1 MKRTSFLLIS
11 CLAISSLGLGGCGD
25 IAQSE
30 VEPLCNSLPP
40 ACIAPNADDPC
51 GESSVVAA
59 ACDDRS
65 HEWLCPSGTR
75 VYARAPESTTVCR
88 PFHGVKNMTIAS
100 QSSMTRV
107 PTEDGRC
114 LWIADTVLQDGT
126 PVNNVALQPDPTA
139 PFGTCPE
146 DTLTL
151 PTPIVTVEGGDD
163 PSIIVQIDGGYRLA
177 GVTHVLYRIFQLDSS
192 AVYGVI
198 ELGGGLGRWDPTT
211 QRIVIPPVT
220 TPFPWG
226 QDLGLGDAS
235 LVASDGEHAFVWG
248 CARPGMFLEQGCE
261 LARLDANDDVE
272 LFSAQGTWI
281 ASTDA
286 ARGAVLFGSGTFT
299 SSVVP
304 EPGGGLRH
312 VFIGDF
318 GNTIQSH
325 VAGGVTGPWIQG
337 SNVAACDLPLSDDP
351 HSFCGGPIAHGELS
365 DPTRPGEMAITY
377 GVGSS
382 ANATGTPDDYW
393 PRLIW
398 SQ

>member
-1 MKRTSFLLIS
+1 MHRAERRRSVRRIFRRRR
-11 CLAISSLGLGGCGD
+11 GMRRP
-25 IAQSE
+25 IARVALSE
-30 VEPLCNSLPP
+30 RHSRLRARARV
-40 ACIAPNADDPC
+40 
-51 GESSVVAA
+51 
-59 ACDDRS
+59 DDR
-65 HEWLCPSGTR
+65 LPSVSR
-75 VYARAPESTTVCR
+75 REE
-88 PFHGVKNMTIAS
+88 H
-100 QSSMTRV
+100 
-107 PTEDGRC
+107 D
-114 LWIADTVLQDGT
+114 
-126 PVNNVALQPDPTA
+126 
-139 PFGTCPE
+139 
-146 DTLTL
+146 
-151 PTPIVTVEGGDD
+151 
-163 PSIIVQIDGGYRLA
+163 
-177 GVTHVLYRIFQLDSS
+177 H
-192 AVYGVI
+192 
-198 ELGGGLGRWDPTT
+198 RWDPTT